1 MTLAGSTVGADAIVR
16 RGRCTTD
23 KIAEDR
29 SFPANKIIIVAGT
42 AYVSL
47 VCARTWEFSVRKINT
62 KKKIS
67 GVTST

>member
-47 VCARTWEFSVRKINT
+47 VCVRGPGNFL
-62 KKKIS
+62 
-67 GVTST
+67 